1 MGLYHDLKMPWEL
14 NSPCPEFRRE
24 GYRRQIWNE
33 DGQPSEDGSFL
44 CGERWY
50 SFEEFEKS
58 IATISAA
65 TRWREAHPDIANT
78 DKDAIKVAFQ
88 KIKDLLR
95 PEGVKELCVVGPT
108 VVVSLKRR

>member
-1 MGLYHDLKMPWEL
+1 MGLYRDLKMPWEL
-14 NSPCPEFRRE
+14 NSPCPEFEQE
-24 GYRRQIWNE
+24 GYRRQVWNR

-50 SFEEFEKS
+50 SFDEFEKS

-78 DKDAIKVAFQ
+78 DKDIIRGAF
-88 KIKDLLR
+88 KRLKDLLG
-95 PEGVKELCVVGPT
+95 PEGVEELCMVGPT
-108 VVVSLKRR
+108 VLVSVKRR